1 MGRVLLINLFFLFG
15 VRHLLLDAFKI
26 NYSNS
31 KSSSCSNLK
40 RAKKKRVQ
48 KDLMGKL

>member
-31 KSSSCSNLK
+31 KSSSFSNLK
-40 RAKKKRVQ
+40 VKKK
-48 KDLMGKL
+48 KKGYKKT